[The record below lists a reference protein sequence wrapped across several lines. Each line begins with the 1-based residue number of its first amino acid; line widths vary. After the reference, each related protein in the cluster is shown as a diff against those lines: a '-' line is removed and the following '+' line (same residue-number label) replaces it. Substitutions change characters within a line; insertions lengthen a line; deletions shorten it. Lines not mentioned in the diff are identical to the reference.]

1 MRCRSRTFEKIGRS
15 PGWPKHN
22 CSWKPHP
29 KGKHRVAAG
38 GNGRELVGSEAV
50 GLLVMTRA
58 RTPMAAALQ
67 RPATRIGA
75 LGEDRPPIGIGTTN
89 RPARSRL
96 LLQTD
101 GSTSAPSRAAGA
113 SCRPVA
119 SAAGRPGVEH
129 AAVIIGQD
137 IPVSPALSR
146 HRLPAASPSQ
156 RRRTAAGQPA

>member
-1 MRCRSRTFEKIGRS
+1 LRCRSRTFEKIGRS

-75 LGEDRPPIGIGTTN
+75 LGEDRPPY
-89 RPARSRL
+89 RYWFY
-96 LLQTD
+96 
-101 GSTSAPSRAAGA
+101 
-113 SCRPVA
+113 
-119 SAAGRPGVEH
+119 
-129 AAVIIGQD
+129 
-137 IPVSPALSR
+137 
-146 HRLPAASPSQ
+146 
-156 RRRTAAGQPA
+156 